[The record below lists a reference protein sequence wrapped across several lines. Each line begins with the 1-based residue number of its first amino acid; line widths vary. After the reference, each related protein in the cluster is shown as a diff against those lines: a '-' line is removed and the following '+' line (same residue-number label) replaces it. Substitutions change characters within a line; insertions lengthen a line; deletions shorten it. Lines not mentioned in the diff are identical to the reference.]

1 MIRTN
6 TQYED
11 DDGDGD
17 GDGDVDKSE
26 DEEEEQD
33 ICETGEKGDKG
44 EKHENHEPEYEV
56 EYFCNKHAKLSKY
69 KVPSP
74 ELNSKKI
81 RKMKLVD
88 IKEQEIAAQL
98 LEKQNQKA
106 SKQKKAKKVEKIIN
120 DDENGANPQSKVEIF
135 KNLIENQFNGDY
147 TITGEKITFLSKAM
161 GISSRNATR
170 RLERALEKQEKVI
183 DNE

>member
-1 MIRTN
+1 MWLVYPHLDLKNMLLIKK
-6 TQYED
+6 D
-11 DDGDGD
+11 LI
-17 GDGDVDKSE
+17 DV
-26 DEEEEQD
+26 
-33 ICETGEKGDKG
+33 C
-44 EKHENHEPEYEV
+44 
-56 EYFCNKHAKLSKY
+56 
-69 KVPSP
+69 KVF
-74 ELNSKKI
+74 NI
-81 RKMKLVD
+81 GVMF
-88 IKEQEIAAQL
+88 

-120 DDENGANPQSKVEIF
+120 DVENGANPQSKVEIF

-183 DNE
+183 NNE